1 MVPTRTQY
9 SLTQRQPVA
18 GNQAADASRR
28 RHQSAHSGH
37 RTRHGMPTAHGRT
50 ACGHTSRK
58 RRPTRAPQ
66 CSRGAAHPR
75 APWRVREATTP
86 SPPHIH
92 RRHAPPRDRARAS
105 LRHRD
110 DVSTSAPMP
119 PPARSAAAEPPVA
132 CAMQLHG
139 LTVPATQRETTR
151 SPTNDRRRRPAD
163 SRTPRAV
170 RIGEVTCGG
179 GAAAGTARA
188 WLSRVYLQETASA
201 RIFRQCKAADR
212 RRWHATGGR
221 RGQERAALQW
231 SKQRKIAECE
241 AKRQRRRATH

>member
-18 GNQAADASRR
+18 GDQAADASRR
-28 RHQSAHSGH
+28 RPINRPHSG
-37 RTRHGMPTAHGRT
+37 HGMPTAHGRS

-75 APWRVREATTP
+75 APWRVRETTTP

-132 CAMQLHG
+132 RAMQLHG
-139 LTVPATQRETTR
+139 LPVPATQRETTR
-151 SPTNDRRRRPAD
+151 NWFAHLRHMSQHTRHASQLCAKRSEKTWLDLRMCDDVTVEGRYFMLRARSRAD
-163 SRTPRAV
+163 KLPVMTFA
-170 RIGEVTCGG
+170 T
-179 GAAAGTARA
+179 
-188 WLSRVYLQETASA
+188 SA
-201 RIFRQCKAADR
+201 RKGDGA
-212 RRWHATGGR
+212 
-221 RGQERAALQW
+221 
-231 SKQRKIAECE
+231 
-241 AKRQRRRATH
+241 